1 LVIKKINTFLKCAIH
16 NFLNQALLFPDF
28 ACKIVFTDSAKHHP
42 HTYFMRIIIKI
53 ASDKV
58 ALRRCVKKV
67 ARVRQKASLS
77 AWDDPHVAPRL
88 RWLRRRWVR
97 RWRR

>member
-1 LVIKKINTFLKCAIH
+1 
-16 NFLNQALLFPDF
+16 
-28 ACKIVFTDSAKHHP
+28 
-42 HTYFMRIIIKI
+42 MRIIIKI